1 MSTMQQTI
9 PQSSAHRR
17 NRRGRRLRWWLLGAG
32 LVVVLLAVA
41 GALAGTR
48 LLHVLRAGE
57 RAQTELTAFKTALKG
72 GNANQAGIELAAAKR
87 DIGLAESS
95 YRSPFVRVVGSVPV
109 VGFAVH
115 DTGHLLTAAD
125 DVARAGADALTLY
138 DQVKGE
144 HSKLFHNDTV
154 DIARLK
160 TVAASAATMVD
171 LLTAAERELRSM
183 HAASWEPKIPH
194 ARDKALVQVHT
205 LRDTGVAARKFLSVL
220 PPAVGADGPRTYL
233 LVVLNPAE
241 LQGAGGSA
249 LNMTTVRF
257 VRGHMKIEQS
267 GATADLTVGNALIRW
282 KHVPEDPWLHGP
294 NNFGAADRSP
304 DFRTSGAELMRA
316 YAAQFHKR
324 VDGIVALDPI
334 AMQDLMPQ
342 IGSFT
347 TPGFGVI
354 TSDNLAKTVL
364 IDAYVKY
371 TDPAVRRV
379 YNQAL
384 LQTLMHSIV
393 GGGHMLGKAKALEQA
408 AKTGHLQ
415 VLVNDPALQ
424 AQAAQAHLTPTLP
437 PSSGDVV
444 GVYTTNTNA
453 SKVDVWQQRTVTEK
467 AHVNADGSV
476 SVVRTVTVK
485 NAAPPYTGPGTDIG
499 TGYLT
504 RVSHPRIT
512 NYFNGSAK
520 IVRWA
525 GGSRMIRV
533 HERGLL
539 AVSVL
544 APTLGPGRAVTLV
557 VKYKLPPGT
566 AAQGDLP
573 LEVAAQP
580 TYLPVRLNM
589 AVSSAG
595 GCRATGTGWTV
606 NGSSARLSIPLVPI
620 GGSVKC
626 AA

>member
-1 MSTMQQTI
+1 MSTVQQTV
-9 PQSSAHRR
+9 PQTVHRR
-17 NRRGRRLRWWLLGAG
+17 NRRGRRLRWWLLGVG
-32 LVVVLLAVA
+32 LLVVLLAVA

-48 LLHVLRAGE
+48 LLRVLRDGE

-72 GNANQAGIELAAAKR
+72 GDAKQAGIELAAAKR
-87 DIGLAESS
+87 DIGSAESS

-109 VGFAVH
+109 VGYAVH

-125 DVARAGADALTLY
+125 EVARAGTDALTLY
-138 DQVKGE
+138 EEVKGE

-154 DIARLK
+154 DIAHLK
-160 TVAASAATMVD
+160 TVDASAATMVD

-194 ARDKALVQVHT
+194 AREKALAQVQT
-205 LRDTGVAARKFLSVL
+205 LRATGAAAHKFLSVL
-220 PPAVGADGPRTYL
+220 PPAVGANGPRTYL

-257 VRGHMKIEQS
+257 VRGHMTIEQS

-316 YAAQFHKR
+316 YAAQFHKQ
-324 VDGIVALDPI
+324 VDGVVALDPI
-334 AMQDLMPQ
+334 AMQSLMPQ

-354 TSDNLAKTVL
+354 TNDNLAKTVL

-371 TDPAVRRV
+371 PDPAVRRQ

-384 LQTLMHSIV
+384 LQSLMHRIV
-393 GGGHMLGKAKALEQA
+393 GGGHMMGKAQALAQA

-415 VLVNDPALQ
+415 VLMNDPALQ
-424 AQAAQAHLTPTLP
+424 EQVTQAHLTPTLP

-453 SKVDVWQQRTVTEK
+453 SKVDVWQQRTVTED

-476 SVVRTVTVK
+476 SVVRIVTVK
-485 NAAPPYTGPGTDIG
+485 NGAPPYTGPGTDIG

-512 NYFNGSAK
+512 NYFNGAAK
-520 IVRWA
+520 IVRWT
-525 GGSRMIRV
+525 GGTRTIRV

-544 APTLGPGRAVTLV
+544 APTLGPGRSVTLV
-557 VKYKLPPGT
+557 IKYKLPPGT
-566 AAQGDLP
+566 VARGTFP
-573 LEVAAQP
+573 LLVAAQP
-580 TYLPVRLNM
+580 TYLPARLNV

-595 GCRATGTGWTV
+595 GCRAAGAGWTLS
-606 NGSSARLSIPLVPI
+606 GRTARLSTPLVPVA
-620 GGSVKC
+620 GSVKC
-626 AA
+626 VA